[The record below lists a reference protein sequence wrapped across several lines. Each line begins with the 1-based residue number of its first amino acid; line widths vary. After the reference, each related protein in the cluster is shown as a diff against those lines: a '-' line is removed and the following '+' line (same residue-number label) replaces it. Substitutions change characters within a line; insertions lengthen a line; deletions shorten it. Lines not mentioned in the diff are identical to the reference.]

1 MALALDWV
9 GIVSVVVITHALI
22 DLILPESRPVNH
34 CFQTSFC
41 VKDVSSPEGSRET
54 ELGFDWEV
62 DGLRIALDLN
72 RIKLGLDWEVDDL
85 KAVFDFGG
93 DFFIMGLKDIDA
105 VDSDIF
111 GRVMNLGLLVGVDGR
126 FVTYVLRC
134 QQGM

>member
-1 MALALDWV
+1 M
-9 GIVSVVVITHALI
+9 
-22 DLILPESRPVNH
+22 
-34 CFQTSFC
+34 
-41 VKDVSSPEGSRET
+41 
-54 ELGFDWEV
+54 
-62 DGLRIALDLN
+62 DLN